1 MMNFKRNNDLS
12 EVFDQK
18 YKANH
23 GNNEIVNQN
32 KKNFDL
38 KMFGIRDKED
48 IRKELRKANSVQSQV
63 NNLNQRMNAL
73 NPNMSNVNMNN
84 SINTNSN
91 GSGNIKGFNNLR
103 NNRF

>member
-12 EVFDQK
+12 EVFEQK
-18 YKANH
+18 YRANH
-23 GNNEIVNQN
+23 GNNEIISQ
-32 KKNFDL
+32 KKKDFDL

-48 IRKELRKANSVQSQV
+48 IRKEMREANSVQSQV

-73 NPNMSNVNMNN
+73 NPNMSNVNTNN
-84 SINTNSN
+84 SINNNFN
-91 GSGNIKGFNNLR
+91 GTSNIKGFNNLR